1 MKERWTARLR
11 CYFWVSIVAV
21 VLLIAGIVT
30 PALAENGEK
39 QVVHLYFAQP
49 NRPFLVG
56 EQRVLTHTGDA
67 LAFGRQILT
76 ELMAGS
82 TQGNLST
89 IPDGTVVRSFFILND
104 KTAVADFSDHL
115 RSRHEGSC
123 RKEQLTLFSIVNSLV
138 LNCQEIDRAQ
148 ILIDGE
154 PIQTLAGHV
163 ALEFPLTADMLL
175 TR

>member
-1 MKERWTARLR
+1 M
-11 CYFWVSIVAV
+11 
-21 VLLIAGIVT
+21 
-30 PALAENGEK
+30 
-39 QVVHLYFAQP
+39 YFAQP

-56 EQRVLTHTGDA
+56 EQRVLPHTGDA

-82 TQGNLST
+82 THGNLAT
-89 IPDGTVVRSFFILND
+89 IPGGTKIRSFFILND

-115 RSRHEGSC
+115 RNHHEGGC

-138 LNCQEIDRAQ
+138 LNCPEIDRVQ
-148 ILIDGE
+148 FLIDGE
-154 PIQTLAGHV
+154 QVQTIAGHV